1 MLGLNPNWNP
11 TIKKRFDS
19 KPYLPWSRFSICV
32 SFFVVI
38 LPPFNLP
45 VRDVSSTSKD
55 SHFNFAES
63 KIWGTA
69 LLYRG
74 KSLAQTT
81 WKWKRKVTWS
91 IGNFWIV
98 GYLCTRS
105 HTVLRRTR
113 RDSGT
118 KHCHVGAVPVFYDS
132 GVETAPFHIFTFHW
146 RGVLFCCWGKQ
157 NDNNH

>member
-55 SHFNFAES
+55 CHFNFAES
-63 KIWGTA
+63 KIGGNCFSIPWEESGA
-69 LLYRG
+69 DHFKVKAKGYVEYREF
-74 KSLAQTT
+74 L
-81 WKWKRKVTWS
+81 
-91 IGNFWIV
+91 N
-98 GYLCTRS
+98 
-105 HTVLRRTR
+105 
-113 RDSGT
+113 
-118 KHCHVGAVPVFYDS
+118 S
-132 GVETAPFHIFTFHW
+132 GVSVYAVTHGFTT
-146 RGVLFCCWGKQ
+146 
-157 NDNNH
+157 N